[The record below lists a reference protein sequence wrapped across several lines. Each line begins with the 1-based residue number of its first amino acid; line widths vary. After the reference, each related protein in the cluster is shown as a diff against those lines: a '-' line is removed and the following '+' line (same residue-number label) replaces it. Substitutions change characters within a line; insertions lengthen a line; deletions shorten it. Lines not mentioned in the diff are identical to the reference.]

1 LNHYF
6 TSTGERVTQ
15 SQIDR
20 KLKVAYEYFEH
31 AVGDEYCFGC
41 GGQAQGHAHIVPK
54 ARCKQLRKTELI
66 WSVENFF
73 PACHNCNTIA
83 ENVSSEAITRLKNF
97 SYIKEYLR
105 VNDYERFTKLKHQ
118 N

>member
-6 TSTGERVTQ
+6 TSIGERVTQ

-73 PACHNCNTIA
+73 PTCHNCNTIA
-83 ENVSSEAITRLKNF
+83 ENVSSDSITELKN
-97 SYIKEYLR
+97 YERIKEFMTIH
-105 VNDYERFTKLKHQ
+105 DPERASKLER
-118 N
+118 